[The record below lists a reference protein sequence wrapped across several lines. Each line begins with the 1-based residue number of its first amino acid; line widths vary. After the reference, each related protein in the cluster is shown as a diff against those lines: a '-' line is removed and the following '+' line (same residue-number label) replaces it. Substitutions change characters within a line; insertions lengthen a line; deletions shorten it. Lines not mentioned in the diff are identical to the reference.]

1 MRKIDAS
8 PVDFGDYV
16 EILQHLYGKY
26 DTKFMYKVIGYLESN
41 SWVDVPVTS
50 PATEKT
56 HENMTRVLR
65 CICCGVDESEVLQF
79 RRKDVQ
85 LCSRLRNG

>member
-1 MRKIDAS
+1 MRKMDAS
-8 PVDFGDYV
+8 LVDFGDYV

-65 CICCGVDESEVLQF
+65 CICCGVDESEVLRF
-79 RRKDVQ
+79 RRRDVQ
-85 LCSRLRNG
+85 LCSHLRNG